1 MHRVS
6 SAASRV
12 PPRGLLLEVAGGAG
26 WRAQAFGRQHG
37 GAGSSAVYPSLA
49 RGLGSPI
56 SSARPFSSLNLL
68 SQRHNKPSE
77 SSTSPSAQLPP
88 WEEVEAQRPLAPDP
102 YDGTYQMPQGAPDA
116 RNLSRQ
122 QFHQFMKGKPQR
134 FSKELKVAMMGVSLT
149 VFGVG
154 MTWLTVYL
162 MRPDDFEWVEEERR
176 RIQEAKD
183 RIQRKI
189 EQANRLQVS

>member
-1 MHRVS
+1 MHCVS
-6 SAASRV
+6 SVASRV
-12 PPRGLLLEVAGGAG
+12 PPRGLLLEVAGRAG
-26 WRAQAFGRQHG
+26 CRAQAFGRRHG
-37 GAGSSAVYPSLA
+37 
-49 RGLGSPI
+49 GLGSSGVYAPLI
-56 SSARPFSSLNLL
+56 RERASSVSSARLFSSLNVV
-68 SQRHNKPSE
+68 SQCDNKPSDN
-77 SSTSPSAQLPP
+77 SSSPSVQLSP

-102 YDGTYQMPQGAPDA
+102 YDGTYEMPRGAPDV

-154 MTWLTVYL
+154 MTWLTVHL

-189 EQANRLQVS
+189 DQANRLQVS

>member
-1 MHRVS
+1 M
-6 SAASRV
+6 
-12 PPRGLLLEVAGGAG
+12 PR
-26 WRAQAFGRQHG
+26 
-37 GAGSSAVYPSLA
+37 
-49 RGLGSPI
+49 
-56 SSARPFSSLNLL
+56 
-68 SQRHNKPSE
+68 
-77 SSTSPSAQLPP
+77 
-88 WEEVEAQRPLAPDP
+88 
-102 YDGTYQMPQGAPDA
+102 GAPDA

-134 FSKELKVAMMGVSLT
+134 FSKELKSCTGKEVGEPASHRLAHLIPRLHERHVAMMGVSLT

-189 EQANRLQVS
+189 DEANRLQVT